1 MFYKIKELRLF
12 IQQEISSHIHVNFV
26 GTYSN
31 VIMDKI
37 ENSDNNSLHNKIR
50 IKKFLFSRYLVVF

>member
-12 IQQEISSHIHVNFV
+12 ILHEISSHINVNIV

-37 ENSDNNSLHNKIR
+37 ENSDNNS
-50 IKKFLFSRYLVVF
+50 FTQ